1 MKGINMN
8 KSIEELG
15 EERNR
20 IIGFDPENEELCLV
34 AVRQYG
40 CALQYVKDQT
50 PELCLEAV
58 RQNGNALQYV
68 KDLSMLV

>member
-1 MKGINMN
+1 MK
-8 KSIEELG
+8 KSIKELK

-40 CALQYVKDQT
+40 YTLQFVKDQT
-50 PELCLEAV
+50 EEICLEAV
-58 RQNGNALQYV
+58 RQNGYALTFV
-68 KDLSMLV
+68 KELSMLV